1 MKTKQFFILITLL
14 FGLNFMCQA
23 QTSNK
28 EKETPKERTERIK
41 REKATKDSLNVVL
54 RNNKKQATKETPKER
69 TERIKRE
76 KATKDS
82 VSTASYQQEIERL
95 QKKNADQEKLVADLS
110 AQADAKV
117 KVEQKLADA
126 EKKNFDLTTELDAK
140 KSYAASVS
148 NQLLA
153 LEAKAIENKT
163 YEKAKVDT
171 SVKTPPVVEKD
182 TTKKVPPVPKKTIAQ
197 TCVIATMTKGDSTWV
212 PAKEKELVPMPKK
225 GTIIEK
231 EGTLIVRESDEGK
244 FKDKIESS
252 KQKGVKIKKAKK

>member
-95 QKKNADQEKLVADLS
+95 QKKNADQEKLVADLQT
-110 AQADAKV
+110 QADAKAD
-117 KVEQKLADA
+117 VENKLANA
-126 EKKNFDLTTELDAK
+126 EKTNFDLTTELDAK
-140 KSYAASVS
+140 KSYTDSIS

-163 YEKAKVDT
+163 YEKTKVDT
-171 SVKTPPVVEKD
+171 SVKNPPVIVN
-182 TTKKVPPVPKKTIAQ
+182 
-197 TCVIATMTKGDSTWV
+197 V
-212 PAKEKELVPMPKK
+212 PAKSDTVKKSIPVKKKTYIQKK
-225 GTIIEK
+225 GTLVIDNNTK
-231 EGTLIVRESDEGK
+231 TVFVRKSDMET
-244 FKDKIESS
+244 FKDQIASLKS
-252 KQKGVKIKKAKK
+252 KGFKEKDVNK